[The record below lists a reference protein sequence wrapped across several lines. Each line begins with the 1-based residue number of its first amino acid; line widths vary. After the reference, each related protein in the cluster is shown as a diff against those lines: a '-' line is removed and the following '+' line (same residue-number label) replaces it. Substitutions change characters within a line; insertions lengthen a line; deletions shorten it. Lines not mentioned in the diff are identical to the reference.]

1 MSDEE
6 KFDVIIIGAGPAGS
20 ACAYLLAREGK
31 NVLVI
36 ERGDSPGSKNVTGG
50 RLYTYALDF
59 LEPGLYKEAALERK
73 VVREQMM
80 FLAEKTAV
88 TIDYFADNKDIPP
101 SFTVLRANFDQWLA
115 DKAEEQGAMIACGI
129 KVDDLIIKDDVVVG
143 VKAGED
149 EMYADVV
156 IGADGVNSFMGQ
168 KAGLK
173 KEWTVAELG
182 VGVKEIIELSEEKIS
197 NRFAVGKGEG
207 AARTIL
213 GQTERVQGGGFIYTN
228 KDTISVGLVLNP
240 GALAKQKQSIADIFQ
255 EFKMHPAIYPLIEG
269 GTTAEYSAHLVSEN
283 GWNSIPKKLY
293 RQGFLLVGDAAG
305 FCINT
310 GTMIRGID
318 LAIVSG
324 VAAAKAIL
332 SNNGKEIGPLYVQ
345 NLQDM
350 ELLPT
355 MKLFAG
361 WPEITAMPRMAKEYP
376 DMINEMMQYMF
387 KVDGK
392 KPEKMTKAM
401 RAIMKKHV
409 SISQLVTD
417 VWKGYRA
424 V

>member
-173 KEWTVAELG
+173 KEWTAAELG